1 MFGKLLIGTV
11 LVGMASPAFAQ
22 IAGWQEGSITDA
34 LTGKKI
40 TAIVLYPTSDADNE
54 FNQTGIVISCKD
66 DKLSFEVS
74 WDQKMTSDPNLDT
87 YELDYRSGNNDV
99 QTGRWNLTTDNQ
111 GFLYPGNVYDFIQ
124 NLEGQS
130 VFVAQVI
137 PTGMAPINATYDLTG
152 LNVAVVPVLTSC
164 GY

>member
-1 MFGKLLIGTV
+1 MFGKLLLGTA
-11 LVGMASPAFAQ
+11 LVAMASPAFAQ
-22 IAGWQEGSITDA
+22 IAGWQDGSMTDA

-40 TAIVLYPTSDADNE
+40 TAIVLDPTSDTDNE
-54 FNQTGIVISCKD
+54 FNQTGIIISCKD
-66 DKLSFEVS
+66 DKLAFEVN

-111 GFLYPGNVYDFIQ
+111 GFIYPGNAYDFIQ

-137 PTGMAPINATYDLTG
+137 PTGMAAINATYDLTG

>member
-1 MFGKLLIGTV
+1 
-11 LVGMASPAFAQ
+11 MA
-22 IAGWQEGSITDA
+22 
-34 LTGKKI
+34 
-40 TAIVLYPTSDADNE
+40 
-54 FNQTGIVISCKD
+54 
-66 DKLSFEVS
+66 FEVN

-111 GFLYPGNVYDFIQ
+111 GFIYPGNAYDFIQ

-137 PTGMAPINATYDLTG
+137 PTGMAAINATYDLTG